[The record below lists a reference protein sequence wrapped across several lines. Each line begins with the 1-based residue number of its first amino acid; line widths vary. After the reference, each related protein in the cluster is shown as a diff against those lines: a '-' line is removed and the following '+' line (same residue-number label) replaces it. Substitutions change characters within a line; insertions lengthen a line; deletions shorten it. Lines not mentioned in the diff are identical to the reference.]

1 MSENRLSPSDMATL
15 KQLLED
21 ECDYKLPENVM
32 EEFLSLGRVITYGKW
47 DNVILEGDIN
57 PDIYIAMEGI
67 VRCFYW
73 DGDKEKTAFFS
84 TLPTL
89 FMSYHPYFA
98 NAPSFYTFQ
107 TCTRAKILHIRKAD
121 FDNLLKRSH
130 LFAMWNLRLCQTQF
144 YYFELKRKLYTGT
157 AKDRYLS
164 LVRTLPH
171 IMKEVPLSIV
181 ASYLG
186 VTPQYLSVLRKEL
199 VS

>member
-32 EEFLSLGRVITYGKW
+32 EEFLSFGRVITYGKW

-89 FMSYHPYFA
+89 FMSYH
-98 NAPSFYTFQ
+98 
-107 TCTRAKILHIRKAD
+107 RILPTLLLFIR
-121 FDNLLKRSH
+121 FRH
-130 LFAMWNLRLCQTQF
+130 VRGPRYCMFV
-144 YYFELKRKLYTGT
+144 KLILT
-157 AKDRYLS
+157 
-164 LVRTLPH
+164 
-171 IMKEVPLSIV
+171 I
-181 ASYLG
+181 
-186 VTPQYLSVLRKEL
+186 YLSVRICLPCGICVCVRHNFIIL
-199 VS
+199 N

>member
-73 DGDKEKTAFFS
+73 DGDKEKTAFFHAS
-84 TLPTL
+84 HTFYELPSV
-89 FMSYHPYFA
+89 FCQR
-98 NAPSFYTFQ
+98 SF
-107 TCTRAKILHIRKAD
+107 ILYVSD
-121 FDNLLKRSH
+121 MYEGQD
-130 LFAMWNLRLCQTQF
+130 
-144 YYFELKRKLYTGT
+144 T
-157 AKDRYLS
+157 AYS
-164 LVRTLPH
+164 
-171 IMKEVPLSIV
+171 
-181 ASYLG
+181 
-186 VTPQYLSVLRKEL
+186 
-199 VS
+199 

>member
-1 MSENRLSPSDMATL
+1 
-15 KQLLED
+15 
-21 ECDYKLPENVM
+21 
-32 EEFLSLGRVITYGKW
+32 
-47 DNVILEGDIN
+47 
-57 PDIYIAMEGI
+57 
-67 VRCFYW
+67 
-73 DGDKEKTAFFS
+73 
-84 TLPTL
+84 
-89 FMSYHPYFA
+89 MSYHPYFA

-107 TCTRAKILHIRKAD
+107 TCTRAKILHVRKAD

-144 YYFELKRKLYTGT
+144 YYFELKRKLNTGT